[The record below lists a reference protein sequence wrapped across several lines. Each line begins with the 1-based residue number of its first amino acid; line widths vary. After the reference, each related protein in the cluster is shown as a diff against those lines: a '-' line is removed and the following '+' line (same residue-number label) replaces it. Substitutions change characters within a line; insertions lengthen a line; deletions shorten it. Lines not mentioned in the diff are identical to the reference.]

1 MADVKDLNK
10 SLATLKKEFPAF
22 NNSKLID
29 QWSGAMAVA
38 PDESP
43 IISVVKE
50 CPGLVVNTATSWGM
64 TESPVSSSI
73 AADLLLGNTPVL
85 NSKAFIALAKA
96 TIMYPIKPI

>member
-1 MADVKDLNK
+1 MVAVAEVKDLNE

-43 IISVVKE
+43 IISVVNE

-73 AADLLLGNTPVL
+73 AADLLLGNTPVF
-85 NSKAFIALAKA
+85 NPKAFSL
-96 TIMYPIKPI
+96 YRFS